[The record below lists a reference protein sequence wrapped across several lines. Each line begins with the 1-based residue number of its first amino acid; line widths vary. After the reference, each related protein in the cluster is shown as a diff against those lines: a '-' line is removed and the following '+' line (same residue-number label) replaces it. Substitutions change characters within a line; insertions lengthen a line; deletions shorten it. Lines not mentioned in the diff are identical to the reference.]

1 MNIGPARQRIS
12 ILCTSP
18 AAKSDGQADYIGG
31 TGSAINR
38 WAHVQSIK
46 GRVDADG
53 FQQTE
58 GKRYY
63 LIKMRYDSGIDY
75 GCVITYRN
83 RELHIE
89 RINNV
94 REVNHELHIYAYEV
108 DL

>member
-1 MNIGPARQRIS
+1 MNIGPARQRVS
-12 ILCTSP
+12 ILCNAPTT
-18 AAKSDGQADYIGG
+18 KSDGQDDFIGG
-31 TGSAINR
+31 TGSAFIR

-46 GRVDADG
+46 GRVDSDG

-58 GKRYY
+58 GKRFF

-75 GCVITYRN
+75 GCVITYRG

-94 REVNHELHIYAYEV
+94 GEVNHELHIYAYEV